1 MTSQRILKSRC
12 ILHQYSMSELSKSLT
27 GIAGAHFV
35 AGELSQR
42 GYIATLTPRNTRGID
57 VLVSKLDGSKS
68 VSIQVKTSSAKQ
80 RENYTR
86 SWSMGKKDENI
97 FSDYLFYVF
106 VDIKN
111 NNEKPDYYIVK
122 SKTVADYVK
131 TTHKDYLT
139 RSGGVGKPHLDAEMR
154 AFVVEDSD
162 VDNFLNRW
170 DTLGLD

>member
-1 MTSQRILKSRC
+1 
-12 ILHQYSMSELSKSLT
+12 MSELTRSLI
-27 GIAGAHFV
+27 GIAGTHFV

-42 GYIATLTPRNTRGID
+42 GYIATLTTRNTRGID

-111 NNEKPDYYIVK
+111 NNERPDYYVVR
-122 SKTVADYVK
+122 SKTVAEYVK
-131 TTHKDYLT
+131 TTHQEYLSK
-139 RSGGVGKPHLDAEMR
+139 SGGAGKPHPDAEMR
-154 AFVVEDSD
+154 AFVIEDSD
-162 VDNFLNRW
+162 VDKFLSRW
-170 DTLGLD
+170 DALGLD

>member
-1 MTSQRILKSRC
+1 
-12 ILHQYSMSELSKSLT
+12 MSELTKSLIS
-27 GIAGAHFV
+27 IAGTHFV

-42 GYIATLTPRNTRGID
+42 GYIATLTTRNTRGID
-57 VLVSKLDGSKS
+57 LLVSKLDGSKS

-106 VDIKN
+106 VDIKY

-122 SKTVADYVK
+122 SKTVAEYVK
-131 TTHKDYLT
+131 TTHHDYLA
-139 RSGGVGKPHLDAEMR
+139 RSSGDGKPHPEAEMR
-154 AFVVEDSD
+154 AFVIEDSD
-162 VDNFLNRW
+162 VDKYLSRW

>member
-1 MTSQRILKSRC
+1 
-12 ILHQYSMSELSKSLT
+12 MSEIAGSLF
-27 GIAGAHFV
+27 GVAGAHFV

-42 GYIATLTPRNTRGID
+42 GYVATLTTRNTTGID

-68 VSIQVKTSSAKQ
+68 VCIQVRTSSAKQ

-106 VDIKN
+106 VDIKSS
-111 NNEKPDYYIVK
+111 NEKPDYYIVK
-122 SKTVADYVK
+122 SKTVAEYVK
-131 TTHKDYLT
+131 ATHKDYLAK
-139 RSGGVGKPHLDAEMR
+139 SGGDGKPHPEGEMR
-154 AFVVEDSD
+154 AFVIEDSD
-162 VDNFLNRW
+162 VEKFLSRW

>member
-1 MTSQRILKSRC
+1 
-12 ILHQYSMSELSKSLT
+12 MSELTRSHIS
-27 GIAGAHFV
+27 IAGAHFV

-42 GYIATLTPRNTRGID
+42 GHVATLTPRNTRGID

-68 VSIQVKTSSAKQ
+68 VSIQVKTSSAKL

-106 VDIKN
+106 VDIKSG
-111 NNEKPDYYIVK
+111 NEKPDYYVVK
-122 SKTVADYVK
+122 SKIVAEYVK
-131 TTHKDYLT
+131 TTHKEYLAK
-139 RSGGVGKPHLDAEMR
+139 SGGEGKPHPDAEMR
-154 AFVVEDSD
+154 AFVIEDSD
-162 VDNFLNRW
+162 VDKFLNRW